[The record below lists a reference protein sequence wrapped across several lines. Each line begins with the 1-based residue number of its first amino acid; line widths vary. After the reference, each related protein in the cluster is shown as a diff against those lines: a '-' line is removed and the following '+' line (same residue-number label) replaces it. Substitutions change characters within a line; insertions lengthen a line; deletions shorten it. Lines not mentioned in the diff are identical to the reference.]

1 MTNEEHIA
9 KLKAELRL
17 LFKKKYRRF
26 NVLLLNEAFE
36 KLDETAKNQGLSKA
50 RMLGKMINQFN

>member
-17 LFKKKYRRF
+17 LFRKKYRRF

-36 KLDETAKNQGLSKA
+36 KLDETAKKQGLSKA
-50 RMLGKMINQFN
+50 RMLGLMIKQF